1 MTFSI
6 KINERSLKRLQA
18 RFRTAPARVY
28 GAIRESVKKD
38 ASDWKREMNKR
49 TKGATRV
56 DGLGRRT
63 GDLARSISATT
74 KGTSPNINSITMRL
88 VSAGVPY
95 APVQEFG
102 KVITPKRAKAL
113 TIPLDDNLT
122 PGGDVRYPSAG
133 ALRAQNS
140 PSQRSFLL
148 RIGSNAFIV
157 LKRRDDPDLK
167 FLWILKK
174 SVTIPGPTTGAPS
187 RLGFHDTWKKQAPK
201 RRRRMRKALALA
213 LRPGT
218 RNSA

>member
-18 RFRTAPARVY
+18 RFRTAPVRVY

-38 ASDWKREMNKR
+38 ASDWKREMVKR
-49 TKGATRV
+49 TKGGTRA

-63 GDLARSISATT
+63 GDLARSISARTT
-74 KGTSPNINSITMRL
+74 GTSPNINSITMRL

-95 APVQEFG
+95 APIHEFG
-102 KVITPKRAKAL
+102 GTIKPRRAKNL

-122 PGGDVRYPSAG
+122 AGGDVRYPSAR
-133 ALRAQNS
+133 ALFGQNS
-140 PSQRSFLL
+140 SSQNAFVMRVN
-148 RIGSNAFIV
+148 GKAFIV
-157 LKRRDDPDLK
+157 LKRRGESDLK
-167 FLWILKK
+167 FLWLLVK
-174 SVTIPGPTTGAPS
+174 SVKIPA
-187 RLGFHDTWKKQAPK
+187 RLGFHSTWKKQAPK

-218 RNSA
+218 RGSA